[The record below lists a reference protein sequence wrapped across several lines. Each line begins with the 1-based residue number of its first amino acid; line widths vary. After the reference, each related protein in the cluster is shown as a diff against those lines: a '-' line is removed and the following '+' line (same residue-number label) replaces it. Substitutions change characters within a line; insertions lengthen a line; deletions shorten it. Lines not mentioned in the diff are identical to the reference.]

1 MKGYYND
8 PERTAEVFTED
19 GWLKTGDIGE
29 FDENGYLH
37 ILGLRKNLIILP
49 NGENI
54 SPEELEN
61 IFLSKDEIKDC
72 AVYEDALRGR
82 PLMAITIQ
90 PEESFCEGKDEKDI
104 LTYFKTL
111 VKDTCNQLPS
121 YKAITKTVVTYEAIE
136 HKTGDRLYNI
146 EW

>member
-1 MKGYYND
+1 
-8 PERTAEVFTED
+8 
-19 GWLKTGDIGE
+19 
-29 FDENGYLH
+29 
-37 ILGLRKNLIILP
+37 
-49 NGENI
+49 
-54 SPEELEN
+54 
-61 IFLSKDEIKDC
+61 
-72 AVYEDALRGR
+72 
-82 PLMAITIQ
+82 MAITIQ

>member
-90 PEESFCEGKDEKDI
+90 PEESF
-104 LTYFKTL
+104 
-111 VKDTCNQLPS
+111 V
-121 YKAITKTVVTYEAIE
+121 
-136 HKTGDRLYNI
+136 
-146 EW
+146 